1 MRALIVLALLAPF
14 AVQATTF
21 SKCENG
27 AALPETVDVTGCDK
41 LPCPLERGTT
51 SLTDVKFTV
60 PADSATLTPQVIAKV
75 AGLNVPYPMPP
86 ELSNA
91 CDFLKEG
98 SCPLKKGDKVVY
110 NLKVPVLE
118 SYPPVSIT
126 FNLLIPNV
134 KINEILI
141 ILNFITTKL
150 MIIN

>member
-1 MRALIVLALLAPF
+1 M
-14 AVQATTF
+14 
-21 SKCENG
+21 
-27 AALPETVDVTGCDK
+27 TGCDK

-60 PADSATLTPQVIAKV
+60 PADSATLTPQVRNNYFILNCYLYTNFNVFFKKVIAKV

-141 ILNFITTKL
+141 ILIFITKKL